1 MTQKEIA
8 RQCGVSVATVSRVIR
23 NKDHKC
29 ASQQTKDKIWEL
41 VRQSGYVPNEA
52 AQRLKQ
58 PAAPRVQLP
67 SRTVSF
73 LHAKIPTDFA
83 DRIFSAIARAAEEA
97 AVSESFRLGYNFSAL
112 DHTPEQTQEFLL
124 THRSDGLVV
133 FGRLDDR
140 LYSALR
146 KSAKNVIVVGLSDF
160 RPPFD
165 QVFADGYVAAK
176 KALGYLYGLGH
187 RAIGYIGDTGT
198 EVRYAAYTDFM
209 KEKGLPVPPGY
220 IRRCSMSMQK
230 GFEQVSRLL
239 READPLPT
247 ALFCDKDITAIG
259 AMKGIREQHLY
270 VPDDISV
277 ISVDD
282 MEASQFILP
291 PLTSV
296 CIPKQELGRLAV
308 KILSDRMN
316 RGHTLP
322 MRTELPCDLIIRES
336 CAAPRRE

>member
-73 LHAKIPTDFA
+73 LHAKIPTLFA
-83 DRIFSAIARAAEEA
+83 DRTFSAIAPAAEEA

-133 FGRLDDR
+133 FGRLDER

-187 RAIGYIGDTGT
+187 RSIGYIGDTGS
-198 EVRYAAYTDFM
+198 EIRYAAFVDFM
-209 KEKGLPVPPGY
+209 KEKELPVHPAY
-220 IRRCSMSMQK
+220 VRRCPMSMQK
-230 GFEQVSRLL
+230 GFEQATLL
-239 READPLPT
+239 LQNCPSPPT

-259 AMKGIREQHLY
+259 VMKALREKHLHIPAD
-270 VPDDISV
+270 VSV

-291 PLTSV
+291 SLTSV
-296 CIPKQELGRLAV
+296 RIPKQEMGRIAV
-308 KILSDRMN
+308 KLLSDRMN
-316 RGHTLP
+316 RGHSIV
-322 MRTELPCDLIIRES
+322 MRTELPCDLMIRDS
-336 CAAPRRE
+336 CAPPRRG